1 MIVSMNNL
9 VRRSTMFR
17 AFLITAIMTLFTAT
31 GHVTAHARSGGLDS
45 KGCHHDRKHGGYH
58 CHR

>member
-1 MIVSMNNL
+1 MNNL

-17 AFLITAIMTLFTAT
+17 AFLITAIMTLFTAN